1 MPSKTLAMFFST
13 ITLLFTTSC
22 AVAQAY
28 PAKPVRVIVP
38 FAPGG
43 SLDVVGRVVFD
54 SVSRLIGQ
62 QVIMDFRPGAS
73 GNIGT
78 ELVARAAPDGYTLLL
93 NTLPLV
99 VNPSMYRKLPF
110 DVVKDFAPISLIGT
124 APFVLVVHPSVPAKS
139 VKELVALAKSRAGKL
154 NYASAGIG
162 TNLHVAVELL
172 KNLTKTDILH
182 IGYKGGGPALIATL
196 SGEADLS
203 ILSIPAALPHMQ
215 SGRLRALATTGAKRS
230 PSLPQLP
237 TVAEAGVP
245 GYDFSS
251 WWGVLAPAATPA
263 GAIATFNEYVV
274 KATRT
279 PEVSKRFADEGVET
293 IASSPEQFAAHIKR
307 ELARWAKVVKD
318 NRIES
323 Q

>member
-1 MPSKTLAMFFST
+1 
-13 ITLLFTTSC
+13 
-22 AVAQAY
+22 
-28 PAKPVRVIVP
+28 
-38 FAPGG
+38 
-43 SLDVVGRVVFD
+43 
-54 SVSRLIGQ
+54 
-62 QVIMDFRPGAS
+62 
-73 GNIGT
+73 
-78 ELVARAAPDGYTLLL
+78 
-93 NTLPLV
+93 
-99 VNPSMYRKLPF
+99 VNPSLYRKLPF
-110 DVVKDFAPISLIGT
+110 DVVKDFAPVSLIGT

-172 KNLTKTDILH
+172 KNLTKTDIVH

-196 SGEADLS
+196 SGETDLS

-237 TVAEAGVP
+237 TIAEGGVP
-245 GYDFSS
+245 GYEFSS
-251 WWGVLAPAATPA
+251 WWGVLAPAGTPA
-263 GAIATFNEYVV
+263 PVIATFNEYVV

-279 PEVSKRFADEGVET
+279 PEVNKRFIDEGVET

-318 NRIES
+318 NHIEP

>member
-1 MPSKTLAMFFST
+1 MG
-13 ITLLFTTSC
+13 LLVGIHDAT
-22 AVAQAY
+22 AQTY
-28 PAKPVRVIVP
+28 PAKAVRVIVP

-54 SVSRLIGQ
+54 GMSRLMGQ
-62 QVIMDFRPGAS
+62 QVVMDFRPGAS

-78 ELVARAAPDGYTLLL
+78 ELVARAAPDGYTMLL

-110 DVVKDFAPISLIGT
+110 DVVRDLAPVSLIGA

-139 VKELVALAKSRAGKL
+139 VKDLIALAKSQPGKL

-172 KNLTKTDILH
+172 KNLTKTDIVH

-215 SGRLRALATTGAKRS
+215 SGRLRALATTGGKRT
-230 PSLPQLP
+230 PSLAQLP
-237 TVAEAGVP
+237 TIAESGVA
-245 GYDFSS
+245 GYEFSS
-251 WWGVLAPAATPA
+251 WWGVLAPAGTPA
-263 GAIATFNEYVV
+263 PAIATFNDYVV

-279 PEVSKRFADEGVET
+279 PEVSRRFADEGVET
-293 IASSPEQFAAHIKR
+293 IASSPEQFGAHIKR

-318 NRIES
+318 NRIEP

>member
-1 MPSKTLAMFFST
+1 MTYER
-13 ITLLFTTSC
+13 LLKSLLIAGAF
-22 AVAQAY
+22 VAAQPVSAQSY
-28 PAKPVRVIVP
+28 PVKPVRMIVP

-43 SLDVVGRVVFD
+43 SLDVVGRIVFD
-54 SVSRLIGQ
+54 SVSRLMGQ
-62 QVIMDFRPGAS
+62 QVVMDFRPGAS

-78 ELVARAAPDGYTLLL
+78 ELAARATPDGYTMLL

-110 DVVKDFAPISLIGT
+110 DVAKDFAPVSLIGT
-124 APFVLVVHPSVPAKS
+124 APFVLVVHPSVPAKT
-139 VKELVALAKSRAGKL
+139 VKDLVELAKSRPGKL

-172 KNLTKTDILH
+172 KNLSKTDIVH
-182 IGYKGGGPALIATL
+182 IGYKGGGPALVATL

-237 TVAEAGVP
+237 TIAEGGVP

-251 WWGVLAPAATPA
+251 WWGVLAPAGTPA
-263 GAIATFNEYVV
+263 AAISTFHDYIV

-279 PEVSKRFADEGVET
+279 PEVTKRFADEGVET

-318 NRIES
+318 NRIEP